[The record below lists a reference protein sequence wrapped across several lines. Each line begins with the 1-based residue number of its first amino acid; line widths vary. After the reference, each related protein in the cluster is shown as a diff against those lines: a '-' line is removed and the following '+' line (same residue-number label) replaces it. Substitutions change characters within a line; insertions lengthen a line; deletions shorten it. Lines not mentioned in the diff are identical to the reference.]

1 MAERLIVRLAIDY
14 LVRWARRMAD
24 HHEGDLLQALVYATA
39 FQTATDHLDGT
50 AAPGRSDAISI
61 YALALAL
68 GQSRET
74 VRRKV
79 KRLAATGWLE
89 ETPGGVRAS
98 AAELETARGRRL
110 AADIAQLTRELLGGL
125 AGLGMPVSGAAAP
138 GAPRDARARLVR
150 ASNACALRLIE
161 LMARNTEGEVIRPV
175 LFAAI
180 TVANTRHLPQ
190 EPDSPFARFIEPLP
204 DSERRP
210 VTALALS
217 REMGL
222 PRETTRRYL
231 AKIESRGGCRRVA
244 GGYITNE
251 AYFFTP
257 QAQAMSAQIQANA
270 RRLAATLPISVL
282 ALAEM

>member
-14 LVRWARRMAD
+14 MVRWARRMAD
-24 HHEGDLLQALVYATA
+24 HHEGDLLQALAYATA
-39 FQTATDHLDGT
+39 FQTATDHLDGG

-79 KRLAATGWLE
+79 KRLVAAGWLV
-89 ETPGGVRAS
+89 ETPSGVRAS
-98 AAELETARGRRL
+98 AAELETPRGRRL
-110 AADIAQLTRELLGGL
+110 ATDAAELTRDLL
-125 AGLGMPVSGAAAP
+125 AGLAELGLPANGAAAS
-138 GAPRDARARLVR
+138 GAPVDARTRLVR
-150 ASNACALRLIE
+150 ASNACALRLIA
-161 LMARNTEGEVIRPV
+161 LMARNTEGDVIRPV

-180 TVANTRHLPQ
+180 AIANTRHLPRD
-190 EPDSPFARFIEPLP
+190 PASGFARFIDPLP

-217 REMGL
+217 RELGL

-231 AKIESRGGCRRVA
+231 AKIESLDGCRRVP
-244 GGYITNE
+244 GGYISNE
-251 AYFFTP
+251 AFFFTP
-257 QAQAMSAQIQANA
+257 ESRAVAAQILANA
-270 RRLAATLPISVL
+270 RRIAATLPLSVL
-282 ALAEM
+282 ALAEQ

>member
-39 FQTATDHLDGT
+39 FQTATDYLDRPGGT
-50 AAPGRSDAISI
+50 GHPAAIST
-61 YALALAL
+61 YSLALAL
-68 GQSRET
+68 GQPRET

-79 KRLAATGWLE
+79 KRLTATGWLE
-89 ETPGGVRAS
+89 ETGSGVRAS
-98 AAELETARGRRL
+98 AAEIETVRGRRL
-110 AADIAQLTRELLGGL
+110 AADISQLTRELINGL
-125 AGLGMPVSGAAAP
+125 AALGLPVSGAAAP

-161 LMARNTEGEVIRPV
+161 LMARNTEGDVIRPV

-180 TVANTRHLPQ
+180 SVANTRHLPQ
-190 EPDSPFARFIEPLP
+190 DPASRFARFAEPLP

-231 AKIESRGGCRRVA
+231 AKIESRGGCRRVP

-257 QAQAMSAQIQANA
+257 QAQAMSVQIQANA

-282 ALAEM
+282 TLSDM